1 MLTSTPDNITHLE
14 EWQVFVFG
22 SNRAGRHGAG
32 AAKLAHRKFGAK
44 WGQGDGLMGQSYGI
58 STKDRNLGVL
68 PIRQIEIGVDRLLR
82 FAEAHPEKE
91 FLVTKIGCGLAGYS
105 VREIAT
111 CFTDKHIPGNVVLPE
126 EFQQPRR

>member
-1 MLTSTPDNITHLE
+1 MKTTPENILTLE
-14 EWQVFVFG
+14 PHQVFVFG

-44 WGQGDGLMGQSYGI
+44 WGQGDGFMGQSYGI

-68 PIRQIEIGVDRLLR
+68 SVRQIEIGVDRLLR
-82 FAEAHPEKE
+82 FAEAHPELE

-105 VREIAT
+105 AKEIRA
-111 CFTDKHIPGNVVLPE
+111 CFAGKVIPANVALPA
-126 EFQQPRR
+126 EFQS